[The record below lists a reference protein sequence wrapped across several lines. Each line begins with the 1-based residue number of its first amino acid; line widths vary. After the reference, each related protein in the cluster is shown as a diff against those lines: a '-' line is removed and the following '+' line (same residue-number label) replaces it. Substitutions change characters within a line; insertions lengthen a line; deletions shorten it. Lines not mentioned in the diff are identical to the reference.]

1 MTVKGQISAKSE
13 LQQKKK
19 TRERLIKTNIIGGFF
34 FLDFFLPL
42 IFFVNDN
49 FLAYYITPFSQ

>member
-34 FLDFFLPL
+34 SRFFFPL

>member
-34 FLDFFLPL
+34 LAFFPL
-42 IFFVNDN
+42 IFYVNNN